1 METFPSWLWWWTA
14 LCGIIGGAVGSKKG
28 RLILGFIF
36 GFLAGPIG
44 IGIILLL
51 KGNRRAC
58 PHCLER
64 IHKDA
69 SVCQHCQREIIQ
81 SPYFDSLDDHRR
93 TQTGI
98 IAAILVILVIVAG
111 IVLLLINSNA
121 LNSTKSNAST
131 KPQSSARAAID
142 IKPQARRRITRKQFD
157 QLRENMLYS
166 TIVMI
171 LGFEGEM
178 VSETKIP
185 DRLGSDVL
193 YRWVNPDGSIVMV
206 TFRRLDMSKDRVPD
220 VLMSETIS
228 SVGLAN

>member
-1 METFPSWLWWWTA
+1 METIPSWLWWWAA
-14 LCGIIGGAVGSKKG
+14 LCGILGGAVGSRKG

-51 KGNRRAC
+51 KGNRIAC

-69 SVCQHCQREIIQ
+69 SICPHCQREILQ
-81 SPYFDSLDDHRR
+81 STYFENLDDHRR
-93 TQTGI
+93 TRMGI
-98 IAAILVILVIVAG
+98 MAAILGTLIIVG
-111 IVLLLINSNA
+111 GTTWLLIGSNI

-131 KPQSSARAAID
+131 KPQSSTNAVAD
-142 IKPQARRRITRKQFD
+142 SKPQPIRRITRKQFD

-166 TIVMI
+166 TVVTIM
-171 LGFEGEM
+171 GFEGEL

-193 YRWVNPDGSIVMV
+193 YRWVNSDGSMVMV
-206 TFRRLDMSKDRVPD
+206 TFRRLDMSKNGVSD

-228 SVGLAN
+228 SVGLTE